1 MRIGVLVWFEGTGEE
16 SDGDERTDEDEEEE
30 DGTRS
35 GRESGNEPTSS
46 PRCWYKCLISMP
58 MSNAKDSVK
67 DANGSQSANGLT
79 DTSITDDAGTAGGMV
94 KWRKKARRATW

>member
-35 GRESGNEPTSS
+35 GRESG
-46 PRCWYKCLISMP
+46 I
-58 MSNAKDSVK
+58 AAGV
-67 DANGSQSANGLT
+67 GGI
-79 DTSITDDAGTAGGMV
+79 DTV
-94 KWRKKARRATW
+94 L